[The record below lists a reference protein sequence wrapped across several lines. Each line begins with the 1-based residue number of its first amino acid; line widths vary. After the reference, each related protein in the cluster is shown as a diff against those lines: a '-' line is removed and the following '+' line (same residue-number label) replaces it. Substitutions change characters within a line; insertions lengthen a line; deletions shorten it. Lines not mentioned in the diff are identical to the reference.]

1 MEIKGKVHCFFE
13 QSGTFKNEFIKLGIS
28 GHYSSHCMRNTF
40 AEFISRDFE
49 DNRNPL
55 AASKALNHADVKTTI
70 EHYMKVNP
78 QRLKLQ
84 WQNLNLGLEVW
95 EMFIEDFYGKS

>member
-1 MEIKGKVHCFFE
+1 MREITPLWVSSLSRIIIDKAK
-13 QSGTFKNEFIKLGIS
+13 KLGIS

-78 QRLKLQ
+78 QRLKHQ

>member
-1 MEIKGKVHCFFE
+1 M
-13 QSGTFKNEFIKLGIS
+13 
-28 GHYSSHCMRNTF
+28 
-40 AEFISRDFE
+40 
-49 DNRNPL
+49 
-55 AASKALNHADVKTTI
+55 AASKARNHADVKTTI

-78 QRLKLQ
+78 QRLKHQ